1 MLKKAWCDSK
11 LAKKVLCLCVCVSV
25 CDTLREGTLNCFR
38 IWTHKCFLRDLALQ
52 LLQNLFLQQKKSK
65 VSSNLLKRIKQLSQ
79 SIIHN
84 FWEWDNFKRQYCFA
98 VPKCGEWQNEVKVL
112 IYWLTPKERNEFFLK
127 KTDPMHMVSAFLC
140 SHICSKAEN
149 SCFEENSFHC
159 NPICFFL
166 IVNMLL
172 EFSVAVWWKLRLHF
186 RVRTPSATAD
196 SNGSFLTSYDNL
208 EEKSGNEEVWKLLVS
223 TFGYSPPFQ
232 DCFTFFCW
240 LIPAGTFRETLIHT
254 EAFKNVLETCL
265 SAYLLWEGSLLYV
278 MVIQCFQHFCV

>member
-1 MLKKAWCDSK
+1 MRLKISEKSLVTVCM
-11 LAKKVLCLCVCVSV
+11 CPCVWHFTWM
-25 CDTLREGTLNCFR
+25 DFE
-38 IWTHKCFLRDLALQ
+38 
-52 LLQNLFLQQKKSK
+52 LLQDLNPQMIFEGLGVTTFAKPFPPTNKKSK

-98 VPKCGEWQNEVKVL
+98 APKCGELQNEVKVL

-127 KTDPMHMVSAFLC
+127 KTGPMHMVSTFLC

-166 IVNMLL
+166 NVNMLL

-196 SNGSFLTSYDNL
+196 SNGSFLTSYDNP
-208 EEKSGNEEVWKLLVS
+208 EEKSGNEEVWELLVS

-232 DCFTFFCW
+232 DCFSFFFIDSYQPELSGRHW
-240 LIPAGTFRETLIHT
+240 FAQKHSKMSLKHVYRLIFCGRA
-254 EAFKNVLETCL
+254 
-265 SAYLLWEGSLLYV
+265 LY
-278 MVIQCFQHFCV
+278 CT